1 MLCPQEL
8 NRGGR
13 AVGAESGRR
22 VFLAMRPS
30 RAAPSLSDIK
40 AIAPIRSALIS
51 HFLTS
56 SSTMSSRTT
65 AGGIGFAVMAKQ
77 ASKFNEDEAH
87 MLLEWIKKM
96 SGENISTAGDRET
109 FLKLLKD
116 GSLLCKLANGIE
128 AGSVKKIQKPISN
141 FACMENI
148 NAFVEAAKKF
158 GVPTEETFQSVDLF
172 EGRDLFSVCVTLLSL
187 GRVLQK
193 NGKPNP
199 FE

>member
-1 MLCPQEL
+1 MS
-8 NRGGR
+8 
-13 AVGAESGRR
+13 SGR
-22 VFLAMRPS
+22 
-30 RAAPSLSDIK
+30 
-40 AIAPIRSALIS
+40 
-51 HFLTS
+51 TS
-56 SSTMSSRTT
+56 SH
-65 AGGIGFAVMAKQ
+65 GIGFAVMAKQ

-87 MLLEWIKKM
+87 LLLEWIKKV
-96 SGENISTAGDRET
+96 SGENIKTDGNRDN

-158 GVPTEETFQSVDLF
+158 GVPVEETFQSVDLF
-172 EGRDLFSVCVTLLSL
+172 EDRDLFSVCVTLLSL

-193 NGKPNP
+193 KGKTNP